1 MKKICLI
8 ILTALVAFNLTACGT
23 DKGRQDSESDSNFK
37 DNASNSTGD
46 LSEGTNDENAT
57 IHISID
63 KSNRFLEVAVKEFE
77 ELHPGIKVEIKE
89 YITPGEIIRVDADT
103 LVGKVS
109 NGNPDESKEKYIN
122 NINTELMSGQ
132 GADIVSV
139 RMLPYKKYIS
149 RNMFADIGN
158 LMKSDKDYEAAK
170 YYTNIFEAVQFNNG
184 LYTIPLDYTYQLL
197 GGNVELNID
206 DSKWN
211 WNDFFSAAQKNL
223 SGVSSETR
231 KKYILSDT
239 DEDIFN
245 LIFEKSYTRFV
256 NEEEKK
262 SSFMSDE
269 FINLLTLCKNLSDK
283 KHVRQSSTKI
293 SKDDLGQSAF
303 YIYDISSLSSL
314 ASIEASE
321 PVKNLLKLPSDVK
334 SGDTAFSSSMM
345 LAVNNASKSKNAA
358 WKFIKFLLSDEM
370 QSSPALPGF
379 PVNKDAYKQRIISET
394 KQFSQNDSI
403 SLSKDKKTELMNK
416 YAVFADSVAQDINS
430 YPYADPQILKIVK
443 EEVKAFFS
451 GYASAQDVAQAIQNK
466 IVIYLKE

>member
-8 ILTALVAFNLTACGT
+8 VMTALIAFNLTACST
-23 DKGRQDSESDSNFK
+23 DKARQNPESDNNFEG
-37 DNASNSTGD
+37 NTANSTGN
-46 LSEGTNDENAT
+46 LSEGENDEKTT

-63 KSNRFLEVAVKEFE
+63 KSNRFLEVAEKKFE

-89 YITPGEIIRVDADT
+89 YITPGEIMRIDANT

-109 NGNPDESKEKYIN
+109 NGDPDESKEKYIN

-132 GADIVSV
+132 GADIISV

-149 RNMFADIGN
+149 RNMFADIKK
-158 LMKSDKDYEAAK
+158 LMESDKDYEEAK
-170 YYTNIFEAVQFNNG
+170 YYSNIFEAVQFNNG

-197 GGNVELNID
+197 GGNAELDID

-211 WNDFFSAAQKNL
+211 WNDFFSAAQKNS
-223 SGVSSETR
+223 SGTSSETR
-231 KKYILSDT
+231 KKYILLDT

-245 LIFEKSYTRFV
+245 LIFEKSYSRFV
-256 NEEEKK
+256 NEEGKK

-269 FINLLTLCKNLSDK
+269 FIKLLTLCKELSDK
-283 KHVRQSSTKI
+283 KHVRQNSTKI
-293 SKDDLGQSAF
+293 SKDDMGQSMF
-303 YIYDISSLSSL
+303 YIYDIASLSSL

-321 PVKNLLKLPSDVK
+321 PVKSLLRLPSNVK
-334 SGDTAFSSSMM
+334 AGDTAFSSSM
-345 LAVNNASKSKNAA
+345 LFAVNNASKSKTAA

-379 PVNKDAYKQRIISET
+379 PVNKAAYKQKIISET
-394 KQFSQNDSI
+394 EQFSQNTSI
-403 SLSKDKKTELMNK
+403 NLSKDKKTGLMNK

-430 YPYADPQILKIVK
+430 YPYADSQILKIVK
-443 EEVKAFFS
+443 EEVRAFFS
-451 GYASAQDVAQAIQNK
+451 GKTSARDAAQAIQNK
-466 IVIYLKE
+466 VDIYLKE